1 MIDAPER
8 IWTGGANNGA
18 VGECWYD
25 ATDDGSL
32 LCGVEYVRADI
43 AAAEIARL
51 KGHLEQ
57 AAHRLDWCAMVM
69 PTKNYRNTVRGWRDE
84 ADAAS
89 ETLP

>member
-1 MIDAPER
+1 MTLTKNTEI
-8 IWTGGANNGA
+8 
-18 VGECWYD
+18 
-25 ATDDGSL
+25 L
-32 LCGVEYVRADI
+32 RAEV

-84 ADAAS
+84 ADAA
-89 ETLP
+89 LAAWP